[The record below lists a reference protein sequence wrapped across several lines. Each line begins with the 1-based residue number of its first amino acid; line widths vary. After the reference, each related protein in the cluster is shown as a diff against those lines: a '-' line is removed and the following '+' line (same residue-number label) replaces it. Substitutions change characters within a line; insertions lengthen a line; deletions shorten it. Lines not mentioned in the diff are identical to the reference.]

1 MTAKIL
7 TREEICQLRRVWD
20 SETDY
25 VGKET
30 RIVAAYINTIDHL
43 YAQRDALMRVK
54 EAAEEKALLAIQ
66 RTAAIG
72 LSLVLEEREACAKA
86 ALEYVP
92 PRGRTMDLR
101 DNQEI
106 CKRIMSRG
114 EA

>member
-1 MTAKIL
+1 MPNQKPMDVRVVLWEIAHLAKAGFYEMKSPMIGNEQKALAIL
-7 TREEICQLRRVWD
+7 
-20 SETDY
+20 
-25 VGKET
+25 
-30 RIVAAYINTIDHL
+30 
-43 YAQRDALMRVK
+43 
-54 EAAEEKALLAIQ
+54 EAFAEEKALLAIQ

-92 PRGRTMDLR
+92 PRERTMDLR

>member
-1 MTAKIL
+1 MPNQKPMDA
-7 TREEICQLRRVWD
+7 RERAERLVEDPKFSGLFEMEQIAM
-20 SETDY
+20 
-25 VGKET
+25 
-30 RIVAAYINTIDHL
+30 IAAEL
-43 YAQRDALMRVK
+43 
-54 EAAEEKALLAIQ
+54 EAFAEEKALLAIQ